1 MANGALEDRV
11 TTYGLDAAETEKD
24 PITGGTISAVPTELP
39 SAQTSA
45 PPLSDQGTGSNAPV
59 GPDARQQQG
68 GGAEPIQEIQVQE
81 KKRSDDFSKFM
92 TDQGTPELF
101 VQEQMTKNP
110 QQASEVLSG
119 SVSAVEKQRKVL
131 QSRLDAGD
139 TTVLRQLQ
147 SLNAQLGIDNPEA
160 AQREK
165 DRYLHPETG
174 QLAIGAERAYQ
185 DGKMGKEE
193 YKQKKWALKNI
204 YRHIKP
210 EEMGLFLIDFGMRA
224 MMAGET
230 MGDLGALGAAGSG
243 AMGALQERRR
253 YATEQGIAAGERAA
267 EDTKWAEEQA
277 LKEREVG
284 AKEKTAEARM
294 ISAKSGYGPDGRKPF
309 RDEIAVKALMASG
322 YSETEANLIVYANG
336 MAEEEARAVAEE
348 SYNRMLDNGR
358 PKSIGVS
365 DWISMTE
372 EEKAAYEKQW
382 KEDFIEAVS
391 VKRKRG
397 GALSD
402 DEAAA
407 QRALAKV
414 SKD

>member
-1 MANGALEDRV
+1 MANGALDDRV
-11 TTYGLDAAETEKD
+11 ETYGLDAPENEKD
-24 PITGGTISAVPTELP
+24 PMTGGTISAVPTELSP
-39 SAQTSA
+39 AQNSA
-45 PPLSDQGTGSNAPV
+45 PPLSDQGTGSNTPV

-68 GGAEPIQEIQVQE
+68 GGAGPIQEVQPQ
-81 KKRSDDFSKFM
+81 KKERSLDLM
-92 TDQGTPELF
+92 TGRGTPELF
-101 VQEQMTKNP
+101 PQEQMTQNP
-110 QQASEVLSG
+110 EKTSEVLSG
-119 SVSAVEKQRKVL
+119 SVSAVDKQRKVL

-147 SLNAQLGIDNPEA
+147 SINAQLGIDNPEA

-174 QLAIGAERAYQ
+174 QFAVGAERAYQ

-284 AKEKTAEARM
+284 AKEKDAETKRLALD
-294 ISAKSGYGPDGRKPF
+294 KGYGPDGRKPF
-309 RDEIAVKALMASG
+309 RDEIAVKALMSSG

-391 VKRKRG
+391 VKRNRN

-402 DEAAA
+402 TEAA
-407 QRALAKV
+407 QRALAEV
-414 SKD
+414 SKG